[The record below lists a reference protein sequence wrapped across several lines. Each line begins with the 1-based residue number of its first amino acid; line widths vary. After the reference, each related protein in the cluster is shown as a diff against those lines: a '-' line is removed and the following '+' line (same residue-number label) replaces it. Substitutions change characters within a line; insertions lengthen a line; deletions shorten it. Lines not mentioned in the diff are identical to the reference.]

1 MLQHVATNDSEVNEL
16 ESNENIDY
24 ENPNATAK
32 TKNIKEIPK

>member
-1 MLQHVATNDSEVNEL
+1 MLQHVATNEVNEL

-24 ENPNATAK
+24 ENLNATAK